1 MFLYSKKDKNKLISK
16 KKDIDIICLPPVI
29 AEIFLTSCKYMGS

>member
-16 KKDIDIICLPPVI
+16 KKDIDIICLPLVTT
-29 AEIFLTSCKYMGS
+29 EVFLASCKYIGS